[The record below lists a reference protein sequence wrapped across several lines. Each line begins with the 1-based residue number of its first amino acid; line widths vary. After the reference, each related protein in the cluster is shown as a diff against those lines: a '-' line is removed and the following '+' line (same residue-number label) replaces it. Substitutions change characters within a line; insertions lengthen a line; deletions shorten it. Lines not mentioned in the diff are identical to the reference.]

1 MAVEPPKAGR
11 PRLPQAVVALG
22 LTSFLTDVGSEMI
35 FPLLPVF
42 VASLGAG
49 PAFLGLIEGVAE
61 AVAST
66 LKLVSGYVAERTRS
80 EKAFVVFGYS
90 LAAFVRPLVALA
102 TAPWHVL
109 AIRVSDRVGK
119 GMRSAPRDALL
130 SASVSKDH
138 SGRAFGFHRAMDH
151 AGAVVG
157 PLVATGLLALGFSL
171 RNVFA
176 AAIVPGLL
184 SVVVVATV
192 RAPAMDK
199 KLRIAPT
206 VPKSPGGATGDAR
219 FFPSYLAILLFFSL
233 GGSSDAFLLL
243 RSKELGVPVHAI
255 PMLWAAFHVSKVLAA
270 RLGGSLADRFSRP
283 KLIVA
288 GWCIYGA
295 TYLAFGF
302 GSRAWHA
309 WVLLVIYGAS
319 SALAEPAEKALV
331 KDLVPAGHA
340 GRGFGL
346 YNFVLGIS
354 AIPAG
359 LLTGWLWKWG
369 AGVAL
374 GACAGF
380 AFVAAGALFVW
391 NARRTAF
398 LGAKLEKA

>member
-1 MAVEPPKAGR
+1 M
-11 PRLPQAVVALG
+11 
-22 LTSFLTDVGSEMI
+22 GSEMI
-35 FPLLPVF
+35 FPLLPAF
-42 VASLGAG
+42 VASLGAS

-66 LKLVSGYVAERTRS
+66 LKLASGYLAERSRR

-90 LAAFVRPLVALA
+90 LAALVRPLVALA

-130 SASVSKDH
+130 SASVSKEH

-157 PLVATGLLALGFSL
+157 PLVATALLALGFPL
-171 RNVFA
+171 RHVFA
-176 AAIVPGLL
+176 AAIVPGIL
-184 SVVVVATV
+184 SVIVVATV
-192 RAPAMDK
+192 RAPATK
-199 KLRIAPT
+199 KKEGTAPKESKA
-206 VPKSPGGATGDAR
+206 PPGAAGDAP

-243 RSKELGVPVHAI
+243 RAKELGVPVRAI

-270 RLGGSLADRFSRP
+270 RMGGTLADRFSRP
-283 KLIVA
+283 KVIVA
-288 GWCIYGA
+288 GWCMYGA

-309 WVLLVIYGAS
+309 WVLLVLYGAS

-331 KDLVPAGHA
+331 KDLVPEGHA

-380 AFVAAGALFVW
+380 AFVAAAALFVW
-391 NARRTAF
+391 EARRIGF
-398 LGAKLEKA
+398 LHAKADKH

>member
-1 MAVEPPKAGR
+1 MAVHPPMASPPK
-11 PRLPQAVVALG
+11 LPQAVLALG
-22 LTSFLTDVGSEMI
+22 LTSFLTDAGSEMI
-35 FPLLPVF
+35 FPLLPAF

-66 LKLVSGYVAERTRS
+66 LKLVSGYLAERTRS

-90 LAAFVRPLVALA
+90 LAALVRPLVALA

-130 SASVSKDH
+130 SASVSKEH

-157 PLVATGLLALGFSL
+157 PLVATALLALGLPL
-171 RNVFA
+171 RHVFA
-176 AAIVPGLL
+176 AAVVPGIL
-184 SVVVVATV
+184 SVIVVATV
-192 RAPAMDK
+192 RAPATK
-199 KLRIAPT
+199 KKEWVAP
-206 VPKSPGGATGDAR
+206 KESNAPGKLHDTR

-270 RLGGSLADRFSRP
+270 RMGGTLADRFSRP
-283 KLIVA
+283 KVIVA

-302 GSRAWHA
+302 GNRAWHA
-309 WVLLVIYGAS
+309 WVLLVLYGAS

-374 GACAGF
+374 GTCAGF

-391 NARRTAF
+391 DARRMA
-398 LGAKLEKA
+398 LLASKSDRR